1 MNVRQLGTSGLTV
14 SAIGLGC
21 MGMSQSYGQPD
32 DEESIRTIHRAL
44 DLGVTLVDTADAY
57 GKGANERLIG
67 QAIRTRRHEVVLAS
81 KFGLVPPPAGG
92 PATAVDARPERVR
105 GCCEASLQRLGVD
118 TIDLYYLHRI
128 DPAVPV
134 EETVGAMSDLV
145 REGKVRYLGLSE
157 AGAQSLRRAYATHP
171 IAALQSEYSLW
182 TREPERTVLP
192 VCRELEIGFVPFS
205 PLGRGSL
212 TGTVRDLTAFAEND
226 VRRKMP
232 RFEPENFR
240 RNTMLA
246 NQLESMARAKGCSTA
261 QLALAWL
268 LTKGPDIVPIPGT
281 KRARYIEENAA
292 AVDLSLSSDE
302 IDALDSA
309 FPIGAAAGTRYPAES
324 MRLLET
330 EQTG

>member
-1 MNVRQLGTSGLTV
+1 MKHRQLGTSGLTV

-44 DLGVTLVDTADAY
+44 DLGVTLIDTADAY

-67 QAIRTRRHEVVLAS
+67 RAIRTRRHDVVLAS

-105 GCCEASLQRLGVD
+105 GCCETSLQRLGVE
-118 TIDLYYLHRI
+118 TIDLYYLHRV

-145 REGKVRYLGLSE
+145 REGKVRCLGLSE
-157 AGAQSLRRAYATHP
+157 AGARSLRRAYATHP

-182 TREPERTVLP
+182 TREPEGSVLP
-192 VCRELEIGFVPFS
+192 VCRELGIGFVGFS
-205 PLGRGSL
+205 PLGRGFL
-212 TGTVRDLTAFAEND
+212 TGTVRDITAFSEND

-240 RNTMLA
+240 RNMMLA
-246 NQLESMARAKGCSTA
+246 DRLDPMARAKGCSAA

-281 KRARYIEENAA
+281 KRMRYIEANVA
-292 AVDLSLSSDE
+292 AVDLELSSAE
-302 IDALDSA
+302 IAALDAA

-324 MRLLET
+324 MRLLEA
-330 EQTG
+330 EPP